1 MRIIIIKFFWYQ
13 FSLRLLKNR
22 RVLRSMVTCFGIILG
37 QHLCGVNMMIFYALM
52 LFETTGSGELT
63 GSEQT
68 LVVGAVQILVCL
80 LAAFLVDVL
89 GRRILLTVS
98 SLFMGLFLIL
108 LGKPFSP
115 NKCFDGKF
123 LRPNIPR
130 LLIILIN
137 RFETM
142 YLSSQII
149 FEFET
154 WKNYRN
160 ISFHQLCF
168 SMTIGKYNLSVL
180 KTWFYMI
187 LLICF

>member
-1 MRIIIIKFFWYQ
+1 MA
-13 FSLRLLKNR
+13 
-22 RVLRSMVTCFGIILG
+22 TCFGIILG

-108 LGKPFSP
+108 LGKPFYQI
-115 NKCFDGKF
+115 
-123 LRPNIPR
+123 NIATANFSDQTF
-130 LLIILIN
+130 LIILFYRIN
-137 RFETM
+137 FQFEIM
-142 YLSSQII
+142 YFIYFSSEII
-149 FEFET
+149 FHRSNLNVEKLSNGTF
-154 WKNYRN
+154 RFP
-160 ISFHQLCF
+160 SF
-168 SMTIGKYNLSVL
+168 SMTIGKYMCNFEL
-180 KTWFYMI
+180 K
-187 LLICF
+187 L

>member
-1 MRIIIIKFFWYQ
+1 MRIMIIKLFRHQ

-22 RVLRSMVTCFGIILG
+22 RILRSMATCFGIILG

-108 LGKPFSP
+108 LGKPFYQINVATANFS
-115 NKCFDGKF
+115 DQAF
-123 LRPNIPR
+123 LAFLFYLFRINF
-130 LLIILIN
+130 LI
-137 RFETM
+137 
-142 YLSSQII
+142 
-149 FEFET
+149 
-154 WKNYRN
+154 RN
-160 ISFHQLCF
+160 NVFHSFPAR
-168 SMTIGKYNLSVL
+168 
-180 KTWFYMI
+180 
-187 LLICF
+187 

>member
-1 MRIIIIKFFWYQ
+1 MRIIIIKLWFWHQ

-108 LGKPFSP
+108 LGKPFSS

-130 LLIILIN
+130 LLILIN
-137 RFETM
+137 RFDVSFQPDNFRIWNVEK
-142 YLSSQII
+142 LSNGIFRFSCISQWQLGNTTYP
-149 FEFET
+149 FLKRDFT
-154 WKNYRN
+154 YR
-160 ISFHQLCF
+160 
-168 SMTIGKYNLSVL
+168 Y
-180 KTWFYMI
+180 
-187 LLICF
+187 

>member
-130 LLIILIN
+130 LLILIN

-154 WKNYRN
+154 WKNYRTEYFVSVVFLN
-160 ISFHQLCF
+160 DNWEIQLIRF
-168 SMTIGKYNLSVL
+168 
-180 KTWFYMI
+180 
-187 LLICF
+187 